1 VRPTAAANGTGGT
14 DHGTGSVAMVLG
26 GSVQG
31 GRVIADWPGLAAQNL
46 YEGRDLKPTT
56 SLDALIAGAAS
67 ESLGLDPQ
75 RTAAALFSLTAAVR
89 PLTGI
94 VRA

>member
-1 VRPTAAANGTGGT
+1 
-14 DHGTGSVAMVLG
+14 M
-26 GSVQG
+26 
-31 GRVIADWPGLAAQNL
+31 
-46 YEGRDLKPTT
+46 

-75 RTAAALFSLTAAVR
+75 RTAATLFGQTAGMR
-89 PLTGI
+89 PMTGL